1 MLDVDRAPGGDAASI
16 FMKRPGGNS
25 LLSDRLTD
33 NVALVLSRCRLI
45 GKVLVVGVS
54 GGADSVALLLALNEL
69 KESHQLRLHLAH
81 FDHGYRDGSAAD
93 ALWVTELADR
103 LHLDRTVGNCT
114 GRAGMDAL
122 PVGLEAAGRR
132 ARYAFFANV
141 AARTSA
147 SATLVGHTEG
157 DQLETRLLHIVRG
170 SGLRGLGGI
179 AEDSLVRPDDLT
191 SVRVI
196 RPLLGITRAVTE
208 AYCAERGIMPRCDP
222 TNQDVR
228 FARNRLRREVV
239 PQLLKINPRLGVSLD
254 RLGRIAS
261 DGEAF
266 FEAELDRHIA
276 TWVEVCPTCWT
287 LDRSHWVILHPSL
300 KRGLLRRASLTLV
313 PGSDVGADAIE
324 SAVVACDRW
333 PAGKRVTWTDYREV
347 AIEHTSIEIRLM
359 SETVRPPASFDF
371 DLTGTGKVD
380 LTKIGWLTWLRV
392 ARGSDR
398 VDDWPV
404 LHYQHVTSV
413 CRDRTYDRWHAD
425 LDRAALG
432 KPPWVSVRSRRPGDW
447 LAPAGMTGRK
457 KIHDILVDAYIPGR
471 LRDHVPIIESPN
483 GIAWLVGLR
492 RDRRFLASDACSDVI
507 CVEVVSSFRG
517 QLKP

>member
-1 MLDVDRAPGGDAASI
+1 
-16 FMKRPGGNS
+16 
-25 LLSDRLTD
+25 
-33 NVALVLSRCRLI
+33 
-45 GKVLVVGVS
+45 
-54 GGADSVALLLALNEL
+54 
-69 KESHQLRLHLAH
+69 
-81 FDHGYRDGSAAD
+81 
-93 ALWVTELADR
+93 
-103 LHLDRTVGNCT
+103 
-114 GRAGMDAL
+114 
-122 PVGLEAAGRR
+122 
-132 ARYAFFANV
+132 
-141 AARTSA
+141 
-147 SATLVGHTEG
+147 
-157 DQLETRLLHIVRG
+157 
-170 SGLRGLGGI
+170 
-179 AEDSLVRPDDLT
+179 
-191 SVRVI
+191 
-196 RPLLGITRAVTE
+196 
-208 AYCAERGIMPRCDP
+208 MPRCDP